1 MNKKLIFIAATILAL
16 VVFLVGP
23 TAVAAQPSA
32 MVKVLI
38 GFDRQPGSSE
48 EGIVRGVGGTI
59 KYTYHLVPA
68 IAASIPEAAIEGLLK
83 NPNVTRV
90 ELDIDVYA
98 VDAELDNSWGVKH
111 IGAGVVH
118 ASNKGTGIKVA
129 VIDTGIDWNH
139 PDLNAN
145 YKGGYDFVNKDSD
158 PMDDNGHGTHV
169 AGIVAAVDNGIGVV
183 GVAPEVALYALKVL
197 GADGSGSYSDV
208 VAALQWAVNNKIQV
222 TNNSYGSSGDPGVT
236 VKAAF
241 NNAYTAGVL
250 HVAAAGN
257 AGNPLGK
264 GDNVIYPAR
273 WASVIAVAATNQSDT
288 RASWSSTG
296 PAVELAAP
304 GVDVYSTYWDDT
316 YKTLSGTSMAS
327 PHVAGTAALVMVA
340 YPGWTNV
347 QVRSQLQSTADD
359 LGAVGKDNLYGY
371 GLVNAYKAV
380 PPPLATGSI
389 KGTVTDGTNPI
400 AGASVTDGTR
410 TAITDI
416 NGIYEINNVPAG
428 SYTVTASANNYKS
441 ASQLGVTV
449 LSGVATTVNFTL
461 TKILNGAITGKVTI
475 AGTTS
480 PIVGALVTNGTK
492 TATTDGSGSY
502 TILDVAPGTYAVSA
516 SATGYQSST
525 QSVTVVENTTSTA
538 NFNLSP
544 VTQATTVS
552 VKSIS
557 HSTEGGKNG
566 TAHLIII
573 ATLADNLGNPVAGA
587 AVNINIDLNGVF
599 YKTFTGTTATDGKVS
614 FKINNAPSGAYKVT
628 VTNVSASGLV
638 WDGVKTEYTFTK

>member
-16 VVFLVGP
+16 VVFLVGL
-23 TAVAAQPSA
+23 TAVAAQPLE

-48 EGIVRGVGGTI
+48 EGIVRGVGGAI

-83 NPNVTRV
+83 NPRVTRV

-98 VDAELDNSWGVKH
+98 VDAELDNSWGAQR

-118 ASNKGTGIKVA
+118 AYNKGTGIKVA
-129 VIDTGIDWNH
+129 IIDTGIDWNH
-139 PDLNAN
+139 PDLDAN
-145 YKGGYDFVNKDSD
+145 YKGGYDFVSNDND

-169 AGIVAAVDNGIGVV
+169 AGIVAAEDDTSGVV

-208 VAALQWAVNNKIQV
+208 IAALQWAVDKGIQV

-241 NNAYTAGVL
+241 DNAYAAGVL

-257 AGNPLGK
+257 AGNPPGK

-273 WASVIAVAATNQSDT
+273 WESVIAVAATNQSDT

-304 GVDVYSTYWDDT
+304 AVNVYSTYWDDI

-347 QVRSQLQSTADD
+347 QLRSQLQNTADD

-371 GLVNAYKAV
+371 GIVDADEAAPSTNT
-380 PPPLATGSI
+380 PPN
-389 KGTVTDGTNPI
+389 V
-400 AGASVTDGTR
+400 
-410 TAITDI
+410 AITDPVDGATI
-416 NGIYEINNVPAG
+416 SGIYRV
-428 SYTVTASANNYKS
+428 K
-441 ASQLGVTV
+441 
-449 LSGVATTVNFTL
+449 
-461 TKILNGAITGKVTI
+461 
-475 AGTTS
+475 
-480 PIVGALVTNGTK
+480 
-492 TATTDGSGSY
+492 
-502 TILDVAPGTYAVSA
+502 VSA
-516 SATGYQSST
+516 SDSDGIAKVELSIDSAPYIDIFAEFDGSSYY
-525 QSVTVVENTTSTA
+525 
-538 NFNLSP
+538 F
-544 VTQATTVS
+544 
-552 VKSIS
+552 
-557 HSTEGGKNG
+557 
-566 TAHLIII
+566 
-573 ATLADNLGNPVAGA
+573 DW
-587 AVNINIDLNGVF
+587 D
-599 YKTFTGTTATDGKVS
+599 TTAVADGLHTLDARSLSENSK
-614 FKINNAPSGAYKVT
+614 
-628 VTNVSASGLV
+628 
-638 WDGVKTEYTFTK
+638 